1 MSFDGFLTH
10 ALVKELGSHL
20 IGGKVAKIY
29 QPFEQELQLVVRS
42 QRQNFRLLIL
52 NTIDFI

>member
-20 IGGKVAKIY
+20 IGGKVAKISA
-29 QPFEQELQLVVRS
+29 F
-42 QRQNFRLLIL
+42 
-52 NTIDFI
+52 

>member
-10 ALVKELGSHL
+10 ALVKELGAHL

-42 QRQNFRLLIL
+42 QRQNFRILIS
-52 NTIDFI
+52 IHPQY